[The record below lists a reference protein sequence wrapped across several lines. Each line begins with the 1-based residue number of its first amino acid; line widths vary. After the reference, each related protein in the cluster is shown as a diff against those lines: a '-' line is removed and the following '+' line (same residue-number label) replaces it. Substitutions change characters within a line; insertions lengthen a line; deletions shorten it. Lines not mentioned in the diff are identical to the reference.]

1 MGGEWVVKFLKS
13 RYARLAYL
21 LGSLAAVAT
30 ALGATEKWK

>member
-21 LGSLAAVAT
+21 LGSLAAVAA
-30 ALGATEKWK
+30 ALEASLKWT

>member
-1 MGGEWVVKFLKS
+1 MGVNGVVRFLNS